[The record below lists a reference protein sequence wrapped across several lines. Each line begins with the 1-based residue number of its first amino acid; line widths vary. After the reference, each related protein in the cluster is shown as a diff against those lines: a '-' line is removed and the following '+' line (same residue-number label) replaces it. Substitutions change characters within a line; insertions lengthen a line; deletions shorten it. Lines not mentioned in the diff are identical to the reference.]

1 MIQLTMITTL
11 NIEGMSCQHCAA
23 HVKEALE
30 AVAGVLSA
38 NVDLEKKNARVE
50 HNDSVSLETMKAA
63 VSEAGYE
70 SP

>member
-1 MIQLTMITTL
+1 MTTTL

-38 NVDLEKKNARVE
+38 AVDLEKKNAAVE
-50 HNDSVSLETMKAA
+50 HENSVPAEALKKAIR
-63 VSEAGYE
+63 EAGY
-70 SP
+70 SPA